1 MYRRSKHYEKNSTGL
16 DGLPRKFYQTF
27 WSEIGFI
34 FCEALKD
41 IYNQREMSSSQKSS
55 VISLDYKKDEKNYL
69 SNYRPIS
76 LTNTDYKII
85 AFVCAKRL
93 QKVLNYSISMYK
105 RWIHKSK
112 C

>member
-1 MYRRSKHYEKNSTGL
+1 
-16 DGLPRKFYQTF
+16 
-27 WSEIGFI
+27 
-34 FCEALKD
+34 
-41 IYNQREMSSSQKSS
+41 MSSSQKSS

-69 SNYRPIS
+69 NNYRPIS
-76 LTNTDYKII
+76 LTNTDYKIV

-93 QKVLNYSISMYK
+93 QKVLSYSISMYK